1 MCSATDSTNLSV
13 GAKTD
18 FKVGNGFFQRL
29 WVSSPSST
37 KSADGLGPLFN
48 ARSCQRCLLKDGRG
62 HPPAANWPDD
72 DAVSMFLHLSI
83 PPQNEE
89 QRRRLAEHRA
99 LTIPEPTYG
108 GQLQDLAIQGHR
120 AEGRMHIEYEE
131 KTVLLAE
138 GETTSLRK
146 PAYTVTNWNYGPP
159 HPELLT
165 SPRGNLVIF
174 WSAPERRVLSHLRWK
189 TAAASLPERK
199 LENFCSP
206 AAAGSSWPCTTRSHF
221 TLLNQRDSGNPLGQP
236 SFTDSQSQFRLN

>member
-1 MCSATDSTNLSV
+1 M
-13 GAKTD
+13 
-18 FKVGNGFFQRL
+18 
-29 WVSSPSST
+29 SSLSST

-48 ARSCQRCLLKDGRG
+48 ARSCQRCHLKDGRG

-72 DAVSMFLHLSI
+72 DAVSMFLRLSI

-89 QRRRLAEHRA
+89 QRRRLTEHRA

-108 GQLQDLAIQGHR
+108 GQLQDLAIQGDR
-120 AEGRMHIEYEE
+120 AEARMHIEYEE
-131 KTVLLAE
+131 KPVLLAD
-138 GETTSLRK
+138 GETASLRK
-146 PAYTVTNWNYGPP
+146 LAYTVTNWSYGPP
-159 HPELLT
+159 HPVT
-165 SPRGNLVIF
+165 ADFPPWQPRHFLVGSGMARPQPF
-174 WSAPERRVLSHLRWK
+174 ALEDSCGSASGSR
-189 TAAASLPERK
+189 

>member
-1 MCSATDSTNLSV
+1 MSV

-18 FKVGNGFFQRL
+18 FKFGNGFFQRL
-29 WVSSPSST
+29 WVSSLSST

-48 ARSCQRCLLKDGRG
+48 ARSCQRCHLKDGRG

-72 DAVSMFLHLSI
+72 DAVSMFLRLSI

-99 LTIPEPTYG
+99 LTIPEPIYG
-108 GQLQDLAIQGHR
+108 GQLQGLAIQGHR

-131 KTVLLAE
+131 NPVLLAD
-138 GETTSLRK
+138 GETASLRK
-146 PAYTVTNWNYGPP
+146 PAYTVTNWSYGPP

-165 SPRGNLVIF
+165 SPRGNLVTF

-189 TAAASLPERK
+189 TAAAALPEAGWRI
-199 LENFCSP
+199 SAHQRQR
-206 AAAGSSWPCTTRSHF
+206 AARGHAPLDHTSHYSTSETPGIRWDNHLSRIHNLSS
-221 TLLNQRDSGNPLGQP
+221 G
-236 SFTDSQSQFRLN
+236 

>member
-1 MCSATDSTNLSV
+1 M
-13 GAKTD
+13 
-18 FKVGNGFFQRL
+18 
-29 WVSSPSST
+29 SSPSST

-48 ARSCQRCLLKDGRG
+48 ARSCQRRHLKDGRG

-131 KTVLLAE
+131 KPVLLADD
-138 GETTSLRK
+138 ETASLRK

-165 SPRGNLVIF
+165 SPRGNLVTF
-174 WSAPERRVLSHLRWK
+174 WSAPERRFLSHLPLEDGCGL
-189 TAAASLPERK
+189 ASGQAGEFLITSGSGQIVRHAP
-199 LENFCSP
+199 LDP
-206 AAAGSSWPCTTRSHF
+206 ASRPLTITIPGLQWDNHASRINP
-221 TLLNQRDSGNPLGQP
+221 TLG
-236 SFTDSQSQFRLN
+236 

>member
-1 MCSATDSTNLSV
+1 M
-13 GAKTD
+13 
-18 FKVGNGFFQRL
+18 
-29 WVSSPSST
+29 SSLSST

-48 ARSCQRCLLKDGRG
+48 ARSCQRCHLKDGRG

-99 LTIPEPTYG
+99 LTIPEPIYG

-131 KTVLLAE
+131 KPVLLAD
-138 GETTSLRK
+138 GETASLRK
-146 PAYTVTNWNYGPP
+146 PAYTVTNWSYGPP

-165 SPRGNLVIF
+165 SPRGNLVTF

-189 TAAASLPERK
+189 TATAALPEAGWRI
-199 LENFCSP
+199 SAHQRQR
-206 AAAGSSWPCTTRSHF
+206 AARGHAPLDHTSHYSTSETPGIRWDNHLSRIHNLSS
-221 TLLNQRDSGNPLGQP
+221 G
-236 SFTDSQSQFRLN
+236 

>member
-1 MCSATDSTNLSV
+1 M
-13 GAKTD
+13 
-18 FKVGNGFFQRL
+18 
-29 WVSSPSST
+29 SSPSST

-48 ARSCQRCLLKDGRG
+48 ARSCQRRHLKDGRG
-62 HPPAANWPDD
+62 YPPAANWPDD

-120 AEGRMHIEYEE
+120 AEGRMHIEYEV
-131 KTVLLAE
+131 KPVLLAD

-159 HPELLT
+159 YPELLT
-165 SPRGNLVIF
+165 SPRGNLGTF
-174 WSAPERRVLSHLRWK
+174 WSALERRVLSHLRWK
-189 TAAASLPERK
+189 TATASLPERK

-206 AAAGSSWPCTTRSHF
+206 ATAGNSWACTTRSHF